1 MIRPSPE
8 QQRACA
14 LFLKQEGLR
23 IDAYAGAGK
32 TTTLKMLA
40 GSTSRR
46 GLYLAFNRSIADAA
60 RQTFPQQV
68 SCATSHSIAFRTI
81 RQTFSYPEWKLVGSL
96 TPNSVGDAF
105 RMPETITFRS
115 GLTLSKWSYC
125 SILLDGVKRFLQS
138 DDPQPERKH
147 IPRYGCLEALADNSF
162 EDFTEQAIAHVQ
174 AIWESMLH
182 KSTGLPL
189 GHDGYLKLWALSSPK
204 ANVDYVLVDEAQ
216 DLNPVLLGVLRTLRC
231 SVVYVGDPY
240 QQIYEWRS

>member
-8 QQRACA
+8 QQRACE

-81 RQTFSYPEWKLVGSL
+81 RQKFSYPEWKLVGSL
-96 TPNSVGDAF
+96 TLNSVVDAF

-115 GLTLSKWSYC
+115 GLALPKWAYC
-125 SILLDGVKRFLQS
+125 SILLDSVKRFLQS
-138 DDPQPERKH
+138 DDSSPEPIH
-147 IPRYGCLEALADNSF
+147 VPCYGCLDSIRRRQLQRFHRAGDCAR
-162 EDFTEQAIAHVQ
+162 
-174 AIWESMLH
+174 
-182 KSTGLPL
+182 
-189 GHDGYLKLWALSSPK
+189 SS
-204 ANVDYVLVDEAQ
+204 Y
-216 DLNPVLLGVLRTLRC
+216 LGVDASQEHRPPSRA
-231 SVVYVGDPY
+231 
-240 QQIYEWRS
+240 